1 MLKLDCEEGIAV
13 SVEKKLLAYHLGRL
27 ADKNP
32 EVRLRSIQELAELG
46 DIEAMAVLET
56 TFKEDPDPAV
66 RQAAQEAGRTI
77 FVKNQ
82 PRSRT

>member
-1 MLKLDCEEGIAV
+1 M

-32 EVRLRSIQELAELG
+32 EIRLQSIRELADLG
-46 DIEAMAVLET
+46 DVEAMSVLENV
-56 TFKEDPDPAV
+56 FKEDPDPAV
-66 RQAAQEAGRTI
+66 RKAAQLAGREI

-82 PRSRT
+82 PKHK